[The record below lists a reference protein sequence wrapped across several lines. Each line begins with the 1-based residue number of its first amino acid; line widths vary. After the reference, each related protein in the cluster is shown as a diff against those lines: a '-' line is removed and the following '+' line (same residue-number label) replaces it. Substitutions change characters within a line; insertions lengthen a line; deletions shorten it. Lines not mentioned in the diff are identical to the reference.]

1 MFCRLIII
9 LLLIANLSF
18 ASSGSLV
25 TLEIDAQHL
34 DSAKIPKALCRQ
46 SELLQKFK
54 KTAPKSWQKAAK
66 MNSLLATQNA
76 VAVLNSTQNFRV
88 DEGARTISFVLR
100 YQRQIS
106 VANSNLL
113 INVWVD
119 EQKYYDQDQDNN
131 LNSQAFG
138 VGNQP
143 TRVTDRDNTIQE
155 IGTILSEV
163 IVPESIAAFGSVNP
177 VANSLS
183 EGFNVLIYDISDNFQ
198 FTGSFIGGYFDPDD
212 KFNPNNNRMNAIH
225 MDMYPSNPGGNST
238 PIGAFIPA
246 LPRKDFYQVLAHEF
260 QHLIHAQFDLGET
273 IWVNE
278 GFSQYAIY
286 RTLFNKTF
294 SNGEPLLIAPTG
306 SPSQVPFWLADPSS
320 SQLIS
325 SDELGIQGKVFQRY
339 DSAELRGIGYLFFT
353 YLWEQLGG
361 SVSNGSLVGSEADS
375 RINSMI
381 KSSANGI
388 SSIQAGLEGSSYNFN
403 DIFNAFTVALNADGI
418 NSLYNMEFFDFSNG
432 TQLNISTSLNVSQ
445 NLLPVTFSLA
455 GYDFRVIRVNGG
467 SQAASLSLTSTTNFH
482 AYLLEG
488 SGPQSRSLQ
497 QDLAGLENPLF
508 IAANSSNVLILS
520 NPSLGQIS
528 VQLSY
533 LNSLSLASQ
542 PITSVQFN
550 DADFVNGQPID
561 PLSVNGNQIVRQSFN
576 NNTSIDLDILNDR
589 PREIAIS
596 ACISGQNCINAS
608 HLIVPGTTIVRK
620 AAVKVGNQDYFYS
633 NLKLDAGTTY
643 DLYYANKTNSSLQV
657 SPLVTKTAV
666 VISNS
671 AQPPVVNPEIPIS
684 SGSAAGGGGGC
695 FLASASFMGKNSYE
709 VRALSLFRDEFL
721 LKSHLGKSFVT
732 LYYRYSPKIAEYISS
747 RPLLGLLGQFLLM
760 PLIISV
766 GIIYQFHWILILLL
780 ILPFVLPRNS
790 RN

>member
-1 MFCRLIII
+1 MLAELYF
-9 LLLIANLSF
+9 ANTD
-18 ASSGSLV
+18 SLV
-25 TLEIDAQHL
+25 TLEIDAEIFN
-34 DSAKIPKALCRQ
+34 SARHPKAICRQ

-54 KTAPKSWQKAAK
+54 KTSSKSWQKIAND
-66 MNSLLATQNA
+66 NSLLATQNA
-76 VAVLNSTQNFRV
+76 VAVLNSTQSFRV
-88 DEGARTISFVLR
+88 DEGSRSITFVLR
-100 YQRQIS
+100 YQSQIS
-106 VANSNLL
+106 VGGSNLM

-119 EQKYYDQDQDNN
+119 QAKYYDEEQDNN

-138 VGNQP
+138 SGSQP
-143 TRVTDRDNTIQE
+143 ARVTNRDTTIRE
-155 IGTILSEV
+155 IGSVLSEV
-163 IVPESIAAFGSVNP
+163 IVPESIAAFGPVNP
-177 VANSLS
+177 VSNSLS

-225 MDMYPSNPGGNST
+225 MDMYPSNPGGNSF

-246 LPRKDFYQVLAHEF
+246 LPRRDFYQVLAHEF

-294 SNGEPLLIAPTG
+294 SNGEALLTAPSG
-306 SPSQVPFWLADPSS
+306 SPSQVEFWLADPSS

-325 SDELGIQGKVFQRY
+325 SDELGVQGKIFQRY

-361 SVSNGSLVGSEADS
+361 GVNNGSLAGHAADA
-375 RINSMI
+375 RVNLMI

-388 SSIQAGLEGSSYNFN
+388 SSIQAGLDGSSYNFN

-432 TQLNISTSLNVSQ
+432 TQLSIPNTINVNP
-445 NLLPVTFSLA
+445 NLLPLTFSLA
-455 GYDFRVIRVNGG
+455 GYDFQVIRVNGG
-467 SQAASLSLTSTTNFH
+467 SQAASLNLTSTTNFH

-488 SGPQSRSLQ
+488 SGPQSRSLR
-497 QDLAGLENPLF
+497 QDLASSENPLF
-508 IAANSSNVLILS
+508 IPANSSNVLILS
-520 NPSLGQIS
+520 NPRLEQIS

-533 LNSLSLASQ
+533 RDALSLNPQ
-542 PITSVQFN
+542 PIVTAQF
-550 DADFVNGQPID
+550 DDVSFVNGEPIT
-561 PLSVNGNQIVRQSFN
+561 PLSVNGNEIIRQTFINS
-576 NNTSIDLDILNDR
+576 TSVDLDILNDR
-589 PREIAIS
+589 PSEIAIS
-596 ACISGQNCINAS
+596 ACIFGQNCINAS
-608 HLIVPGTTIVRK
+608 HLIVPDSAIIRKSVITIDNK
-620 AAVKVGNQDYFYS
+620 DYFYS
-633 NLKLDAGTTY
+633 NLKLDAGVTY
-643 DLYYANKTNSSLQV
+643 DLYYANKTNSSLQL

-666 VISNS
+666 VISNT
-671 AQPPVVNPEIPIS
+671 AQPPVVNPDIPLS
-684 SGSAAGGGGGC
+684 TGSAAGGAGGC

-709 VRALSLFRDEFL
+709 VRMLSFFRDEFL
-721 LKSHLGKSFVT
+721 LKFNLGVSFVDF
-732 LYYRYSPKIAEYISS
+732 YYRYSPQIAEYIVS

-760 PLIISV
+760 PLVILV
-766 GIIYQFHWILILLL
+766 GIVQKFHWVLILLL

-790 RN
+790 MS